1 MVSAG
6 SIPDQSPDLM
16 IDEAPDFEDVL
27 VCVFGIRGHEARTY
41 LVLLDNPDSTAEE
54 LADCLNRDRS
64 NVNRALAT
72 LRKKGLVSRKNK
84 IIPGGGNV
92 YQYTATPL
100 AEARELMHE
109 TLDEWTEHVHTR
121 IERFGDDEF

>member
-6 SIPDQSPDLM
+6 PVSEQSRDLM
-16 IDEAPDFEDVL
+16 IDEAPDFEEIL
-27 VCVFGIRGHEARTY
+27 VCVFGIRDHEARTY
-41 LVLLDNPDSTAEE
+41 LVLLDNPDSTVEE

-72 LRKKGLVSRKNK
+72 LREKGLVSRNNK

-109 TLDEWTEHVHTR
+109 TLDEWTSYVHTR
-121 IERFGDDEF
+121 IDRFGDDEF